1 MGALVGLRAANEEK
15 GERESGRAKVERAK
29 PDSEKRNYVC
39 TMTPVNLSPVQ
50 SIVFFLLFLMLYWC
64 FAFFNESGV
73 TRACRAQRFVAACER
88 HPCPGMHVALL
99 MLPFIGNTTRG
110 LSFFQFK

>member
-1 MGALVGLRAANEEK
+1 MKRKEN
-15 GERESGRAKVERAK
+15 GRAEE
-29 PDSEKRNYVC
+29 PGLGEKKLRLYDDTC
-39 TMTPVNLSPVQ
+39 QPVTCPEYC
-50 SIVFFLLFLMLYWC
+50 IFFIFLMLYWC